1 MEKNMG
7 ILRFALLVLIGGLIG
22 WITNKVAIKM
32 LFRPI
37 NPIKILGITFQGV
50 FPRRKNQM
58 AISLADTIEKEL
70 LSKEVIMDQLLGEE
84 KLDAIKE
91 KLKETIIDKLVEA
104 MPSIVGMFVGGDVR
118 GFVTKY
124 IDKNGDE
131 IFEQMVDEFRTIG
144 IENLDIREIVKNRIE
159 ELDFVE
165 FEKIIF
171 GLMNKE
177 LHFVEII
184 GLFLGAIIGIIQYL
198 IITFL

>member
-1 MEKNMG
+1 ME
-7 ILRFALLVLIGGLIG
+7 ILRFTLLVMIGGLIG

-32 LFRPI
+32 LFRPV
-37 NPIKILGITFQGV
+37 NPHKIFGVTFQGV
-50 FPRRKNQM
+50 FPRRKDQM
-58 AISLADTIEKEL
+58 AISLADIIEKEL

-84 KLDAIKE
+84 KLNTIKE
-91 KLKETIIDKLVEA
+91 RLKEALIEKLVQAIPPGIA
-104 MPSIVGMFVGGDVR
+104 MFIGGNVQ
-118 GFVTKY
+118 GFVSKY

-131 IFEQMVDEFRTIG
+131 IFDQMVDEFRSVG
-144 IENLDIREIVKNRIE
+144 FDNLDIREIVKKRID

-184 GLFLGAIIGIIQYL
+184 GLFLGAFIGVIQYL
-198 IITFL
+198 VTIFL